1 MGRRVPAALGGLL
14 LLAPLLAVGHGAAG
28 RHETS
33 FPEDTEADRLGGP
46 RGRRYYAQLSD
57 DEDLLADEASGD
69 GSGEDG
75 SGIALETPTLAV
87 PGLELEPTVYFRA
100 LVNFTRSI
108 DYSPRLEDAASEEF
122 REVSEAVVDT
132 LESEYYKIPGE
143 QVVSV
148 VFIKELGGSVF
159 VELDVG
165 SEGNAAEEQI
175 REVLRAVVA
184 GGSIAS
190 YVTSEQGFQFRRL
203 GAVKPPDRRACDAG
217 EFACGS
223 GECVDGEYRC
233 DRRPDCRDA
242 SDELGCDEPE
252 GAGRTSPAPPAAAAT
267 TGRPASSAPPCRPG
281 EAACANRQCVP
292 RDYLCDGER
301 DCADGSDELGCGTP
315 TPCEPNEFKCRNGH
329 CALKLW
335 RCDGDNDCGDGSDES
350 DCPTKAPGDA
360 CGPDQFTCV
369 AGGSCIPASY
379 QCDEEPDCPDRSDEV
394 GCVPPQVVTP
404 PAEAVQAVPGQTVRF
419 TCAATGVPTP
429 IITWRLNWGHIP
441 ASRRVSIVSEKGRGT
456 LTIRD
461 VKEADQGAYTCEAI
475 NARGMVFGIPDG
487 VLTVAARRG
496 PCPTGHFHLP
506 AAGRC
511 LPCFCFGVTS
521 ACRPA
526 ARHRR
531 RLHLRFD
538 RPGDFKGVNV
548 TAAGAPA
555 LAAPQLRV
563 DAAAEEFQLLDL
575 SRRFLARDAFWALPA
590 PFLGDKVDAYGGQLS
605 YTVRYRLA
613 RGPPE
618 PTRRPDVVLLGAGRR
633 LAARP
638 RAEPA
643 RPGVFNHRRVAFTED
658 EWEDETGAAVSREQ
672 LLLVLQ
678 DLRAVL
684 VRAVYDGRQAS
695 AGLSAVAMDVSGAE
709 PAGLGPAEAVEECSC
724 PAGYSGLSCQHCAA
738 GFERVPHGPYLGTC
752 SGCHCHGHASACDPV
767 FGHCLNCQ
775 HNTEGPQCEKCRP
788 GFFGD
793 ATQGTASACRPCPCP
808 YTEAARRFS
817 ESCFLDTDG
826 QATCDACAPGYAG
839 RRCERCAPGYEG
851 DPIQPGGKCTQ
862 IGQEIVKCDERG
874 GRDAAGGTCRCKPN
888 VTGRL
893 CNECAVG
900 AFHLSDANPDGCLKC
915 FCMGVSRQCASSS
928 WHRDQV
934 RATAETP
941 FSLANLANTQT
952 VSEGVRFAGPDEVVF
967 SDFHAL
973 PRDVYFWVLPPRFTG
988 DKVTSYG
995 GELRYTVT
1003 HVAAA
1008 GAGPLPRQ
1016 PDVLLQGNGISL
1028 EHFGE
1033 ASPAPGVPMA
1043 VAVPFRER
1051 AWRRADGREATRE
1064 HLLMAL
1070 ADVEVLMIRASYS
1083 ENPSESRLADVRMDV
1098 AVPHATGLRQALEV
1112 EDCACP
1118 DGYRGPSCQDCAA
1131 GYTRTSSGLYLGTC
1145 ERCEC
1150 NGHADECHP
1159 ETGVCQNCRDNTEGA
1174 QCDKCQAGYYG
1185 DATRRTPGDCQ
1196 PCPCHGPPSAT
1207 QETRTCFADADGQ
1220 PTCSACAPGYAG
1232 RLCERCSPG
1241 FVGDPPRDQPCREP
1255 GERCQ
1260 CDPRGSLSEE
1270 CDATGLCRCKANVE
1284 GPRCGS
1290 CRTNHFHLSTDNRDG
1305 CLPCFCMGIVQQ
1317 CSSSSSS
1324 RDLVRT
1330 PFAPGSFQGF
1340 ALVNRQHS
1348 TRVSTGF
1355 SVEMGAEGPQLTY
1368 GRFGQLGQESYYWQL
1383 PQLYQGD
1390 KQRETYFARMR
1401 RAHKNGS
1408 ALAEEQ
1414 LRRAFAAGS
1423 VAARL
1428 GREAEHTLVY
1438 KGFPLLPE
1446 SVFYWQLPSA
1456 FLGDQVGSYGG
1467 RLRYTLA
1474 YSPGGR
1480 GAPLPDADVQIT
1492 GNDIT
1497 LVAYQPELPPRVP
1510 QAFEIVFREQYWKR
1524 PDGQPATREHLMM
1537 ALADLDEILI
1547 RATYS
1552 TNMVSSSIAD
1562 VSMETAVP
1570 AAPGLPPAPEV
1581 EECRCPPGY
1590 RGLSCQDCAPGYT
1603 RTGGG
1608 LYLGHCELCECNG
1621 HSDTCHPE
1629 TGACSSCLHNTAGE
1643 FCDQCLPGFY
1653 GDATAGTPEDCQPC
1667 ACPLLHP
1674 ENQFSRTCES
1684 LGAGGYR
1691 CTACEPGYAGQYCD
1705 QCAPGYVG
1713 DPNVRGQKCVPLDRA
1728 SLAVHVHPPRTTV
1741 AQGSSVTLHCQ
1752 ASGDPPFYYYWSRED
1767 GRPLPGSAQ
1776 SRREGEELHFAS
1788 IQPSEAGVY
1797 ICSCR
1802 NLQHSNT
1809 SRAEVIVTETPSKPI
1824 TVTVEEK
1831 RVQRVKPG
1839 ADVTFICTAKSK
1851 SPAYTLVWTRQNHGK
1866 LPSRAMDFNGILT
1879 IRNVQPEDAGVYV
1892 CTGSNMLDMDEG
1904 TATLYVQAPS
1914 KTQMFYGP
1922 VEFMEG
1928 HRPSSPAAAPSA
1940 TVEPAQLSVAPGQ
1953 PAEFRCVATGS
1964 PAPAIEWLGGA
1975 GGPLPPGAVVRG
1987 GILRFPAAKPT
1998 DESHYLCRAR
2008 NSAGQHTAR
2017 AFLQVQDASAPQV
2030 QVSPERTEVQEG
2042 STVRLYCRVSGSPD
2056 AIISWEKQGGALP
2069 PQSRSER
2076 TDIATLVIPSIT
2088 AADGGV
2094 YLCVG
2099 TSTAG
2104 TARAKIDV
2112 VVGPGAVPPVRIDSP
2127 SPSVAEGQTLD
2138 LDCVVAGHGQATV
2151 TWYKRGGSL
2160 PAGHQVSGTRLRIPR
2175 VTVAD
2180 AGEYVCRVASGAAVQ
2195 EASFFVT
2202 VYSPGAPYPAGA
2214 AAPVRIESPSSPVLE
2229 GQTLDLNCD
2238 IGEGQTSVM
2247 WYKRSGSLPA
2257 NHQVS
2262 GSRLRIPHVTVAD
2275 SGEYVC
2281 RVTSGTAV
2289 REASII
2295 VTVKA
2300 GSGSSYGPVAS
2311 GVAPPIRIEASSSAV
2326 AEGQTLEL
2334 NCVIAGP
2341 TQATVTW
2348 YKRGGSLPAK
2358 HQVSGSRLRL
2368 LQVTAADSGEYVCR
2382 VSTGVA
2388 TKEASV
2394 MVTIQPSGAVAHPS
2408 GIAPPVRIESS
2419 SSAVAE
2425 GQTLELNCVVA
2436 GPAQATVTWYKRG
2449 GSLPA
2454 KHQVSGSRLR
2464 LLQVTA
2470 ADSGEYVCRVSTGVA
2485 TKEASVMVT
2494 IQPSGALSYPSGVA
2508 PPVRIESSSSAVA
2521 EGQTLELN
2529 CVIAGPT
2536 QATVMW
2542 YKRGGSL
2549 PAKHQVSGSRL
2560 RLLQVT
2566 AADSGEYV
2574 CRVSTGVATKEAS
2587 VMVTIQPSGALSY
2600 PSGVTRPVRIESS
2613 SSSVA
2618 EGQTL
2623 DLNCI
2628 VAGQGQATVTWY
2640 KRGGSLPAK
2649 HQVSGTRLRIPQVSA
2664 ADSGEYVCR
2673 VTTAGV
2679 TRESSLV
2686 VTIQSGTGSSYAVG
2700 VTPPVR
2706 IETSSAS
2713 VAEGQTLE
2721 LNCMVAGQ
2729 GHPHVTWYRRGAAL
2743 PPNSQVS
2750 GSRLRLVQVSAADSG
2765 EYVCRVSSG
2774 TAMQEASVVVTV
2786 PSSTGAYYPPGTSH
2800 PIRIES
2806 SSSSIAEGQTLDLNC
2821 MVASPGQATVTW
2833 YKRGGPLPAS
2843 HQVSGTRLRIPQ
2855 VSAAD
2860 SGEYVCRVTTAGV
2873 TQESSLVVTID
2884 DGATY
2889 PSSIAPPVRIESSAS
2904 SVTEGQTL
2912 DLNCVVAGQDQATVT
2927 WYKRGGSLPAKHQLS
2942 GSRLRLSQLSV
2953 ADSGEYVCRVGSG
2966 SSVREATIAV
2976 TVSSRDGSSYRLQSP
2991 IISID
2996 PHSMAVAQGE
3006 DATFKCRIHDGARPI
3021 NVTWR
3026 MGPGQHL
3033 QDNVKISPNGSVIS
3047 ITGAHA
3053 GNQGA
3058 YHCVASNRFG
3068 IASSVVN
3075 LLVQGIP
3082 TVSVMPPGPVTV
3094 KEGKSISLE
3103 CLGRGEPRPLV
3114 RWSRLGS
3121 RQKVEHQTLLHMES
3135 QAVLQLTPA
3144 KAEHAGTYVCTAQ
3157 NALGSAQA
3165 RVAVS
3170 VETAQR
3176 APGAPEVA
3184 APPAITVVAGDTA
3197 TLRCSATGEPAPTI
3211 EWSKLRAP
3219 LPWQHQVLNGT
3230 LVIPRAAQ
3238 QDSGQYIC
3246 NASNAVGFTEA
3257 FITLDVETPP
3267 YATSLPEES
3276 TVQAG
3281 DTLQLQCLAH
3291 GTPPLRYHW
3300 AKVNGSLP
3308 ARATRRD
3315 SLLRISP
3322 VLPADA
3328 GTYRCLVSNRVGTA
3342 ETFARVA
3349 VHGEHPGDGAGPV
3362 PAGPPTVRVSPQ
3374 SLVKGVGGTAEF
3386 ACAVTGDPQA
3396 RVEWLKDGGELP
3408 PGSSVRDGVLRI
3420 HDLDRRSQ
3428 GTYTCRASSPGGQA
3442 EDSATLSIQALP
3454 RALINI
3460 RTAVQIVLAGTAVE
3474 LECLGLGEP
3483 KPHVTWSKVG
3493 GRIRP
3498 GVVASA
3504 GTLKIERVER
3514 SDAGQYR
3521 CTATNAVG
3529 TVQSHVILHVQATP
3543 QIAGQPEV
3551 KEVSVGSAAVFP
3563 CLASGFP
3570 VPEVKWSKLEGD
3582 LPGDAR
3588 VEGTVLTL
3596 PAVRAEDA
3604 GVYVCAASNRQG
3616 QETAFSVLKV
3626 RERLVPYFTQTPRS
3640 FLPLPTIKDAYKKFE
3655 IQITFRPD
3663 AADGMLLYNG
3673 QRKSSGA
3680 DFVSFGLVGGRPEF
3694 RFDAGSGMATIR
3706 HPTPLRLGEYHTVR
3720 LFRNLTQ
3727 GSLALDGFPPVNGT
3741 SQGKFQGLDLNEELY
3756 LGGYPD
3762 YSVVAKT
3769 GLSSGFVGC
3778 VRQLLIQ
3785 SEEVVFSE
3793 PDLRAHGISNCPTCQ
3808 DRPCQNGGVCED
3820 AESSAYVCRCPTGFT
3835 GSNCEY
3841 SQALHCH
3848 PEACGPDAT
3857 CVNRPDGQGYTC
3869 RCHLGKSGEKCMD
3882 GEAVSAPSFDEEG
3895 AFVSYPPLTN
3905 IHHELRVDAEFKPLA
3920 PDGLLLFSGGKA
3932 APVEDFVALA
3942 MADGHLEFRYEL
3954 GSGPA
3959 VLRSPEPLAL
3969 GRWHRVSAERLHKDG
3984 TLTVDGGPPVKRS
3997 SPGKSQGLNLRTP
4010 LYLGGVEPSLRL
4022 PGPANISAAFR
4033 GCIGEVSVNGKK
4045 VDLSY
4050 SFLESRGV
4058 AQCRESSP
4066 CERAP
4071 CRHGGRCVAAGAGA
4085 FHCLCRHGFSGP
4097 RCELADDQCLLGN
4110 PCLHGGTCKAN
4121 ACLCP
4126 EGFTGAYCQHGSALS
4141 ELDGDWVHEG
4151 SGSND
4156 APGQF
4161 GASFRDG
4168 GYLALPG
4175 HLFPRGA
4182 PGAPETVEL
4191 EVRTGSA
4198 DGMLLWHGAERGES
4212 GKAKDFI
4219 SLGLKDGHLVFSYQ
4233 LGSGEATIVSEDPI
4247 NDGEWH
4253 RVTATREGRRGWLQ
4267 VDGEE
4272 PTHGESPGTNIM
4284 ANTEGNIYLG
4294 GAPDPQS
4301 LTAGK
4306 FVSGITGCL
4315 RGLVLAPVGAPRHP
4329 IDLRHRAAGS
4339 TAVPECPS

>member
-1 MGRRVPAALGGLL
+1 MGPRVPVALGGLL
-14 LLAPLLAVGHGAAG
+14 LLAALLALGRGAAG
-28 RHETS
+28 RRETS
-33 FPEDTEADRLGGP
+33 FPEDTEADRVGGR

-57 DEDLLADEASGD
+57 DEDLLAEEASGD

-75 SGIALETPTLAV
+75 SGTGSLDGAETPTLAV
-87 PGLELEPTVYFRA
+87 PGLGLAPTAPVPAGMAGPEADDAGPLIYFRA

-108 DYSPRLEDAASEEF
+108 DYGPRLEDAASEEF
-122 REVSEAVVDT
+122 REVAEAVVDT

-148 VFIKELGGSVF
+148 VFIKEVAGAVF

-165 SEGNAAEEQI
+165 SEGNGDEGQI

-190 YVTSEQGFQFRRL
+190 YVTSEEGFQFRRL
-203 GAVKPPDRRACDAG
+203 GTVTPRWRACSAL

-223 GECVDGEYRC
+223 GECVEAAYRC

-242 SDELGCDEPE
+242 SDEQGCGPPDAAAP
-252 GAGRTSPAPPAAAAT
+252 ATAPPATTATAPPATTSTARPATSTARPATSAAPRPPA
-267 TGRPASSAPPCRPG
+267 TGRPAGTVPVPASRCRPG
-281 EAACANRQCVP
+281 EVACADRQCVP

-350 DCPTKAPGDA
+350 DCPTKAPGDT

-369 AGGSCIPASY
+369 ASRSCIPASY

-441 ASRRVSIVSEKGRGT
+441 ASRRVSIVSEKGQGT

-487 VLTVAARRG
+487 VLTVTPARG
-496 PCPTGHFHLP
+496 PCPAGHFHLP
-506 AAGRC
+506 SAARC
-511 LPCFCFGVTS
+511 LPCFCFGVTA
-521 ACRPA
+521 ACRGA
-526 ARHRR
+526 ARHRH

-538 RPGDFKGVNV
+538 RPGDFKGVTV
-548 TAAGAPA
+548 TGPAGGPAP
-555 LAAPQLRV
+555 AAPQLRV
-563 DAAAEEFQLLDL
+563 EPDAEEFQLLDL
-575 SRRFLARDAFWALPA
+575 SRRFLARDAFWALPE
-590 PFLGDKVDAYGGQLS
+590 PFLGDKTDAYGGALS
-605 YTVRYRLA
+605 YAVRYRLG

-618 PTRRPDVVLLGAGRR
+618 PARRPDVVLLGAGRK
-633 LAARP
+633 LLARP
-638 RAEPA
+638 RHEPA
-643 RPGVFNHRRVAFTED
+643 RPGVLNQRRVAFTED

-678 DLRAVL
+678 ELRAVL
-684 VRAVYDGRQAS
+684 VQAVYDGRQTS

-709 PAGLGPAEAVEECSC
+709 PAGLGPAEAVEECRC
-724 PAGYSGLSCQHCAA
+724 PAGYAGLSCQRCAA
-738 GFERVPHGPYLGTC
+738 GFERVPHGPYLGSC
-752 SGCHCHGHASACDPV
+752 SGCSCHGHASACDPV
-767 FGHCLNCQ
+767 FGHCLSCQ
-775 HNTEGPQCEKCRP
+775 HNTEGPRCEKCRA

-793 ATQGTASACRPCPCP
+793 ATQGTAGACRPCPCP
-808 YTEAARRFS
+808 YAEPARRFS

-839 RRCERCAPGYEG
+839 RRCERCAPGFEG
-851 DPIQPGGKCTQ
+851 DPIQPGGKCTP

-874 GRDAAGGTCRCKPN
+874 GQDAAGGTCRCKPN

-893 CNECAVG
+893 CDECAAG
-900 AFHLSDANPDGCLKC
+900 AFHLSHANPDGCLKC

-934 RATAETP
+934 RAAPGTP
-941 FSLANLANTQT
+941 FSLTDLANART
-952 VSEGVRFAGPDEVVF
+952 VSDGVRFAGPHDVVF
-967 SDFHAL
+967 SAFHAL

-995 GELRYTVT
+995 GELRYTVSQE
-1003 HVAAA
+1003 APA
-1008 GAGPLPRQ
+1008 GARPLPRH
-1016 PDVLLQGNGISL
+1016 PDVLLRGNGIAL
-1028 EHFGE
+1028 EHFG
-1033 ASPAPGVPMA
+1033 AAAPAPGAPAA
-1043 VAVPFRER
+1043 VVVPFREH

-1070 ADVEVLMIRASYS
+1070 ADVDLLMIRASYW
-1083 ENPSESRLADVRMDV
+1083 EEPSESRLADLRMDV
-1098 AVPHATGLRQALEV
+1098 AVPHATGLRRALEV

-1131 GYTRTSSGLYLGTC
+1131 GFTRAAGGLYLGTC
-1145 ERCEC
+1145 ERCRC
-1150 NGHADECHP
+1150 HGHADECHP
-1159 ETGVCQNCRDNTEGA
+1159 DTGVCQDCRDHTEGA

-1185 DATRRTPGDCQ
+1185 DATRGTPADCQ
-1196 PCPCHGPPSAT
+1196 PCPCHGPPSAA

-1241 FVGDPPRDQPCREP
+1241 FAGDPLQDRPCREP
-1255 GERCQ
+1255 AEPCQ
-1260 CDPRGSLSEE
+1260 CDPRGSLGAE
-1270 CDATGLCRCKANVE
+1270 CDAAGLCRCKANAE
-1284 GPRCGS
+1284 GPRCSS
-1290 CRTNHFHLSTDNRDG
+1290 CRPGHFHLSAEHRDG
-1305 CLPCFCMGIVQQ
+1305 CLPCFCMGVAQQ
-1317 CSSSSSS
+1317 CAAAAAS
-1324 RDLVRT
+1324 RAPVST
-1330 PFAPGSFQGF
+1330 PFAPGAFQGF
-1340 ALVNRQHS
+1340 ALVNRQRS
-1348 TRVSTGF
+1348 ARVATGF
-1355 SVEMGAEGPQLTY
+1355 GVETGAEGPRLTY
-1368 GRFGQLGQESYYWQL
+1368 GRFGQLGRKSYYWQL
-1383 PQLYQGD
+1383 PQLYLGD
-1390 KQRETYFARMR
+1390 K
-1401 RAHKNGS
+1401 
-1408 ALAEEQ
+1408 
-1414 LRRAFAAGS
+1414 
-1423 VAARL
+1423 
-1428 GREAEHTLVY
+1428 
-1438 KGFPLLPE
+1438 
-1446 SVFYWQLPSA
+1446 
-1456 FLGDQVGSYGG
+1456 VGSYGG

-1474 YSPGGR
+1474 YTPGGR

-1497 LVAYQPELPPRVP
+1497 LVAYQPELPPRAP
-1510 QAFEIVFREQYWKR
+1510 RAFEVVFREQHWQR

-1552 TNMVSSSIAD
+1552 TNTASSSIAG

-1621 HSDTCHPE
+1621 HSDACHPE
-1629 TGACSSCLHNTAGE
+1629 TGACSGCLHHTAGDSCE
-1643 FCDQCLPGFY
+1643 RCSPGFY

-1691 CTACEPGYAGQYCD
+1691 CTACEPGYAGQYCE
-1705 QCAPGYVG
+1705 QCAPGYAG
-1713 DPNVRGQKCVPLDRA
+1713 DPNVRGQRCLPVERSP
-1728 SLAVHVHPPRTTV
+1728 LAVRVHPPRTTA
-1741 AQGSSVTLHCQ
+1741 AQGSPVTLHCQ

-1767 GRPLPGSAQ
+1767 GRPLPGGAQ

-1797 ICSCR
+1797 VCSCR
-1802 NLQHSNT
+1802 NLRHSNA
-1809 SRAEVIVTETPSKPI
+1809 SRAEVIVTEAPSKPI

-1964 PAPAIEWLGGA
+1964 PAPAVEWLGGA
-1975 GGPLPPGAVVRG
+1975 GGALPPGAVVRG
-1987 GILRFPAAKPT
+1987 GILRFPAAEPA
-1998 DESHYLCRAR
+1998 DEAHYLCRAR

-2017 AFLQVQDASAPQV
+2017 AVLRVRGAGAPQV
-2030 QVSPERTEVQEG
+2030 QVSPERAEVHEG

-2056 AIISWEKQGGALP
+2056 ATVAWEKQGGALP
-2069 PQSRSER
+2069 PQSRSEH
-2076 TDIATLVIPSIT
+2076 TDIATLVIPSI
-2088 AADGGV
+2088 AAAHGGV

-2099 TSTAG
+2099 TSAAG

-2112 VVGPGAVPPVRIDSP
+2112 VVVPGAAPPVRVESP

-2138 LDCVVAGHGQATV
+2138 LDCVVAGQGQATV

-2160 PAGHQVSGTRLRIPR
+2160 PAGHQVSGTRLRIP
-2175 VTVAD
+2175 
-2180 AGEYVCRVASGAAVQ
+2180 
-2195 EASFFVT
+2195 
-2202 VYSPGAPYPAGA
+2202 
-2214 AAPVRIESPSSPVLE
+2214 
-2229 GQTLDLNCD
+2229 
-2238 IGEGQTSVM
+2238 
-2247 WYKRSGSLPA
+2247 
-2257 NHQVS
+2257 
-2262 GSRLRIPHVTVAD
+2262 
-2275 SGEYVC
+2275 
-2281 RVTSGTAV
+2281 
-2289 REASII
+2289 
-2295 VTVKA
+2295 
-2300 GSGSSYGPVAS
+2300 
-2311 GVAPPIRIEASSSAV
+2311 
-2326 AEGQTLEL
+2326 
-2334 NCVIAGP
+2334 
-2341 TQATVTW
+2341 
-2348 YKRGGSLPAK
+2348 
-2358 HQVSGSRLRL
+2358 
-2368 LQVTAADSGEYVCR
+2368 
-2382 VSTGVA
+2382 
-2388 TKEASV
+2388 
-2394 MVTIQPSGAVAHPS
+2394 
-2408 GIAPPVRIESS
+2408 
-2419 SSAVAE
+2419 
-2425 GQTLELNCVVA
+2425 
-2436 GPAQATVTWYKRG
+2436 
-2449 GSLPA
+2449 
-2454 KHQVSGSRLR
+2454 
-2464 LLQVTA
+2464 
-2470 ADSGEYVCRVSTGVA
+2470 
-2485 TKEASVMVT
+2485 
-2494 IQPSGALSYPSGVA
+2494 
-2508 PPVRIESSSSAVA
+2508 
-2521 EGQTLELN
+2521 
-2529 CVIAGPT
+2529 
-2536 QATVMW
+2536 
-2542 YKRGGSL
+2542 
-2549 PAKHQVSGSRL
+2549 
-2560 RLLQVT
+2560 
-2566 AADSGEYV
+2566 
-2574 CRVSTGVATKEAS
+2574 
-2587 VMVTIQPSGALSY
+2587 
-2600 PSGVTRPVRIESS
+2600 
-2613 SSSVA
+2613 
-2618 EGQTL
+2618 
-2623 DLNCI
+2623 
-2628 VAGQGQATVTWY
+2628 
-2640 KRGGSLPAK
+2640 
-2649 HQVSGTRLRIPQVSA
+2649 QVSA

-2673 VTTAGV
+2673 VTAAGV
-2679 TRESSLV
+2679 TQESSLL
-2686 VTIQSGTGSSYAVG
+2686 VTIQSGAGSSYAVG

-2743 PPNSQVS
+2743 SPNSQVS
-2750 GSRLRLVQVSAADSG
+2750 GSRLRLVQVSVADSG

-2774 TAMQEASVVVTV
+2774 TATQEASVVVTV
-2786 PSSTGAYYPPGTSH
+2786 PGSAGTYYSPGAPQPV
-2800 PIRIES
+2800 RIES

-2821 MVASPGQATVTW
+2821 VVAGPGQATVTW
-2833 YKRGGPLPAS
+2833 YKRGGPLPAG

-2860 SGEYVCRVTTAGV
+2860 SGEYVCRVTAAGV

-2884 DGATY
+2884 DGAAY
-2889 PSSIAPPVRIESSAS
+2889 PSSVAPPVRIESSAS

-2912 DLNCVVAGQDQATVT
+2912 DLNCVVAGQGQATVT

-2966 SSVREATIAV
+2966 SSTREATIAV

-3047 ITGAHA
+3047 IAGAHA

-3075 LLVQGIP
+3075 LLVQGAP

-3114 RWSRLGS
+3114 RWSRAGS
-3121 RQKVEHQTLLHMES
+3121 RQKVEHQTLLHMDS
-3135 QAVLQLTPA
+3135 QAVLQLAPA
-3144 KAEHAGTYVCTAQ
+3144 KAEHAGTYVCTAH

-3165 RVAVS
+3165 QVAVS

-3176 APGAPEVA
+3176 TPGAPEVVVS
-3184 APPAITVVAGDTA
+3184 PAVTVVAGDTA
-3197 TLRCSATGEPAPTI
+3197 TLSCSATGEPAPTV

-3219 LPWQHQVLNGT
+3219 LPWQHRVLNGT

-3246 NASNAVGFTEA
+3246 NASNAAGFAEA
-3257 FITLDVETPP
+3257 FVTLDVETPP
-3267 YATSLPEES
+3267 YATVLPEES
-3276 TVQAG
+3276 AARAG
-3281 DTLQLQCLAH
+3281 ETLQLQCLAH

-3308 ARATRRD
+3308 ARAARRD
-3315 SLLRISP
+3315 GLLRLGP
-3322 VLPADA
+3322 ALPDDA
-3328 GTYRCLVSNRVGTA
+3328 GTYRCLVSNRVGAA
-3342 ETFARVA
+3342 EAFARVA

-3362 PAGPPTVRVSPQ
+3362 PAGPPTVRVTPQ
-3374 SLVKGVGGTAEF
+3374 SLVRGVGGTAEF
-3386 ACAVTGDPQA
+3386 ACAVDGDPRA

-3420 HDLDRRSQ
+3420 SDLDRKSQ

-3442 EDSATLSIQALP
+3442 EGSATLAIQALP

-3460 RTAVQIVLAGTAVE
+3460 RTAVQTVLAGTAVE

-3498 GVVASA
+3498 GVLVSA
-3504 GTLKIERVER
+3504 GTLRIERVER

-3521 CTATNAVG
+3521 CTAANAVG
-3529 TVQSHVILHVQATP
+3529 AVQSHVILHVQAAP

-3570 VPEVKWSKLEGD
+3570 VPEVKWSKLEGE
-3582 LPGDAR
+3582 LPEAAR

-3596 PAVRAEDA
+3596 PAVRPEDA

-3616 QETAFSVLKV
+3616 QETAFSVLRV

-3663 AADGMLLYNG
+3663 VADGMLLYNG

-3762 YSVVAKT
+3762 YGAVAKT
-3769 GLSSGFVGC
+3769 GLRGGFVGC

-3785 SEEVVFSE
+3785 GEEVVFGE
-3793 PDLRAHGISNCPTCQ
+3793 PQLRAHGVADCPTCR

-3820 AESSAYVCRCPTGFT
+3820 TESSAYVCRCPPGFT

-3882 GEAVSAPSFDEEG
+3882 GEAVSAPSFDGEG
-3895 AFVSYPPLTN
+3895 AFISYPPLTN

-3984 TLTVDGGPPVKRS
+3984 TLVVDGGPPVKRS

-4022 PGPANISAAFR
+4022 PGPANVSAAFR

-4045 VDLSY
+4045 VDVSY
-4050 SFLESRGV
+4050 SFLQSRGV

-4071 CRHGGRCVAAGAGA
+4071 CRHGGRCVPAAAGA
-4085 FHCLCRHGFSGP
+4085 FRCLCRDGFSGP
-4097 RCELADDQCLLGN
+4097 RCELADDRCLLGN

-4121 ACLCP
+4121 ACLCA
-4126 EGFTGAYCQHGSALS
+4126 EGFAGAFCQHGPALA
-4141 ELDGDWVHEG
+4141 ELDSDWAPEG
-4151 SGSND
+4151 SGGNGRAAGPRRAPGVPAPRLSRLPSAD

-4175 HLFPRGA
+4175 HLFARGA
-4182 PGAPETVEL
+4182 PGAPETVAL

-4198 DGMLLWHGAERGES
+4198 DGVLLWHGAEPGDG

-4219 SLGLKDGHLVFSYQ
+4219 GLGLRDGHLVFSYQ
-4233 LGSGEATIVSEDPI
+4233 LGSGEATIVSEDPV

-4272 PTHGESPGTNIM
+4272 PVYGESPGTNIM

-4294 GAPDPQS
+4294 GAPDPRS

-4315 RGLVLAPVGAPRHP
+4315 RGLVLAPLGTPAHP
-4329 IDLRHRAAGS
+4329 IDLRHRAAGG

>member
-1 MGRRVPAALGGLL
+1 MGPRVPVALGGLL
-14 LLAPLLAVGHGAAG
+14 LLAALLALGRGAAG
-28 RHETS
+28 RRETS
-33 FPEDTEADRLGGP
+33 FPEDTEADRVGGR

-57 DEDLLADEASGD
+57 DEDLLAEEASGD

-75 SGIALETPTLAV
+75 SGTGSLDGAETPTLAV
-87 PGLELEPTVYFRA
+87 PGLGLAPTVYFRA

-108 DYSPRLEDAASEEF
+108 DYGPRLEDAASEEF
-122 REVSEAVVDT
+122 REVAEAVVDT

-148 VFIKELGGSVF
+148 VFIKEVAGAVF

-165 SEGNAAEEQI
+165 SEGNGDEGQI

-190 YVTSEQGFQFRRL
+190 YVTSEEGFQFRRL
-203 GAVKPPDRRACDAG
+203 GTVTPRWRACSAL

-223 GECVDGEYRC
+223 GECVEAAYRC

-242 SDELGCDEPE
+242 SDEQGCGPPDAAAP
-252 GAGRTSPAPPAAAAT
+252 ATAPPATTATAPPATTSTARPATSTARPATSAAPRPPA
-267 TGRPASSAPPCRPG
+267 TGRPAGTVPVPASRCRPG
-281 EAACANRQCVP
+281 EVACADRQCVP

-350 DCPTKAPGDA
+350 DCPTKAPGDT

-369 AGGSCIPASY
+369 ASRSCIPASY

-441 ASRRVSIVSEKGRGT
+441 ASRRVSIVSEKGQGT

-487 VLTVAARRG
+487 VLTVTPARG
-496 PCPTGHFHLP
+496 PCPAGHFHLP
-506 AAGRC
+506 SAARC
-511 LPCFCFGVTS
+511 LPCFCFGVTA
-521 ACRPA
+521 ACRGA
-526 ARHRR
+526 ARHRH

-538 RPGDFKGVNV
+538 RPGDFKGVTV
-548 TAAGAPA
+548 TGPAGGPAP
-555 LAAPQLRV
+555 AAPQLRV
-563 DAAAEEFQLLDL
+563 EPDAEEFQLLDL
-575 SRRFLARDAFWALPA
+575 SRRFLARDAFWALPE
-590 PFLGDKVDAYGGQLS
+590 PFLGDKTDAYGGALS
-605 YTVRYRLA
+605 YAVRYRLG

-618 PTRRPDVVLLGAGRR
+618 PARRPDVVLLGAGRK
-633 LAARP
+633 LLARP
-638 RAEPA
+638 RHEPA
-643 RPGVFNHRRVAFTED
+643 RPGVLNQRRVAFTED

-678 DLRAVL
+678 ELRAVL
-684 VRAVYDGRQAS
+684 VQAVYDGRQTS

-709 PAGLGPAEAVEECSC
+709 PAGLGPAEAVEECRC
-724 PAGYSGLSCQHCAA
+724 PAGYAGLSCQRCAA
-738 GFERVPHGPYLGTC
+738 GFERVPHGPYLGSC
-752 SGCHCHGHASACDPV
+752 SGCSCHGHASACDPV
-767 FGHCLNCQ
+767 FGHCLSCQ
-775 HNTEGPQCEKCRP
+775 HNTEGPRCEKCRA

-793 ATQGTASACRPCPCP
+793 ATQGTAGACRPCPCP
-808 YTEAARRFS
+808 YAEPARRFS

-839 RRCERCAPGYEG
+839 RRCERCAPGFEG
-851 DPIQPGGKCTQ
+851 DPIQPGGKCTP

-874 GRDAAGGTCRCKPN
+874 GQDAAGGTCRCKPN

-893 CNECAVG
+893 CDECAAG
-900 AFHLSDANPDGCLKC
+900 AFHLSHANPDGCLKC

-934 RATAETP
+934 RAAPGTP
-941 FSLANLANTQT
+941 FSLTDLANART
-952 VSEGVRFAGPDEVVF
+952 VSDGVRFAGPHDVVF
-967 SDFHAL
+967 SAFHAL

-995 GELRYTVT
+995 GELRYTVSQE
-1003 HVAAA
+1003 APA
-1008 GAGPLPRQ
+1008 GARPLPRH
-1016 PDVLLQGNGISL
+1016 PDVLLRGNGIAL
-1028 EHFGE
+1028 EHFG
-1033 ASPAPGVPMA
+1033 AAAPAPGAPAA
-1043 VAVPFRER
+1043 VVVPFREH

-1070 ADVEVLMIRASYS
+1070 ADVDLLMIRASYW
-1083 ENPSESRLADVRMDV
+1083 EEPSESRLADLRMDV
-1098 AVPHATGLRQALEV
+1098 AVPHATGLRRALEV

-1131 GYTRTSSGLYLGTC
+1131 GFTRAAGGLYLGTC
-1145 ERCEC
+1145 ERCRC
-1150 NGHADECHP
+1150 HGHADECHP
-1159 ETGVCQNCRDNTEGA
+1159 DTGVCQDCRDHTEGA

-1185 DATRRTPGDCQ
+1185 DATRGTPADCQ
-1196 PCPCHGPPSAT
+1196 PCPCHGPPSAA

-1241 FVGDPPRDQPCREP
+1241 FAGDPLQDRPCREP
-1255 GERCQ
+1255 AEPCQ
-1260 CDPRGSLSEE
+1260 CDPRGSLGAE
-1270 CDATGLCRCKANVE
+1270 CDAAGLCRCKANAE
-1284 GPRCGS
+1284 GPRCSS
-1290 CRTNHFHLSTDNRDG
+1290 CRPGHFHLSAEHRDG
-1305 CLPCFCMGIVQQ
+1305 CLPCFCMGVAQQ
-1317 CSSSSSS
+1317 CAAAAAS
-1324 RDLVRT
+1324 RAPVST
-1330 PFAPGSFQGF
+1330 PFAPGAFQGF
-1340 ALVNRQHS
+1340 ALVNRQRS
-1348 TRVSTGF
+1348 ARVATGF
-1355 SVEMGAEGPQLTY
+1355 GVETGAEGPRLTY
-1368 GRFGQLGQESYYWQL
+1368 GRFGQLGRKSYYWQL
-1383 PQLYQGD
+1383 PQLYLGD
-1390 KQRETYFARMR
+1390 K
-1401 RAHKNGS
+1401 
-1408 ALAEEQ
+1408 
-1414 LRRAFAAGS
+1414 
-1423 VAARL
+1423 
-1428 GREAEHTLVY
+1428 
-1438 KGFPLLPE
+1438 
-1446 SVFYWQLPSA
+1446 
-1456 FLGDQVGSYGG
+1456 VGSYGG

-1474 YSPGGR
+1474 YTPGGR

-1497 LVAYQPELPPRVP
+1497 LVAYQPELPPRAP
-1510 QAFEIVFREQYWKR
+1510 RAFEVVFREQHWQR

-1552 TNMVSSSIAD
+1552 TNTASSSIAG

-1621 HSDTCHPE
+1621 HSDACHPE
-1629 TGACSSCLHNTAGE
+1629 TGACSGCLHHTAGDSCE
-1643 FCDQCLPGFY
+1643 RCSPGFY

-1691 CTACEPGYAGQYCD
+1691 CTACEPGYAGQYCE
-1705 QCAPGYVG
+1705 QCAPGYAG
-1713 DPNVRGQKCVPLDRA
+1713 DPNVRGQRCLPVERSP
-1728 SLAVHVHPPRTTV
+1728 LAVRVHPPRTTA
-1741 AQGSSVTLHCQ
+1741 AQGSPVTLHCQ

-1767 GRPLPGSAQ
+1767 GRPLPGGAQ

-1797 ICSCR
+1797 VCSCR
-1802 NLQHSNT
+1802 NLRHSNA
-1809 SRAEVIVTETPSKPI
+1809 SRAEVIVTEAPSKPI

-1964 PAPAIEWLGGA
+1964 PAPAVEWLGGA
-1975 GGPLPPGAVVRG
+1975 GGALPPGAVVRG
-1987 GILRFPAAKPT
+1987 GILRFPAAEPA
-1998 DESHYLCRAR
+1998 DEAHYLCRAR

-2017 AFLQVQDASAPQV
+2017 AVLRVRGAGAPQV
-2030 QVSPERTEVQEG
+2030 QVSPERAEVHEG

-2056 AIISWEKQGGALP
+2056 ATVAWEKQGGALP
-2069 PQSRSER
+2069 PQSRSEH
-2076 TDIATLVIPSIT
+2076 TDIATLVIPSI
-2088 AADGGV
+2088 AAAHGGV

-2099 TSTAG
+2099 TSAAG

-2112 VVGPGAVPPVRIDSP
+2112 VVVPGAAPPVRVESP

-2138 LDCVVAGHGQATV
+2138 LDCVVAGQGQATV

-2175 VTVAD
+2175 VTAAD
-2180 AGEYVCRVASGAAVQ
+2180 SGEYVCRVASAADAVQ

-2202 VYSPGAPYPAGA
+2202 VYAPGAAYPAGG

-2229 GQTLDLNCD
+2229 GQTLELNCD

-2257 NHQVS
+2257 HHQVS
-2262 GSRLRIPHVTVAD
+2262 GSRLRIPHVTAAD
-2275 SGEYVC
+2275 AGEYVC
-2281 RVTSGTAV
+2281 RVSTGAAV
-2289 REASII
+2289 REASIV

-2300 GSGSSYGPVAS
+2300 GSGSPHGPAAP

-2326 AEGQTLEL
+2326 AEGQSLEL
-2334 NCVIAGP
+2334 NCVVASPAQATVTWYKRGGSLPAKHQVSGSRLRLLQVTAADSGEYVCRVSTEAATKEASVMVTIQPSGAISYPAGVAPPVRIESSSSSVAEGQTLDLNCVVAGP
-2341 TQATVTW
+2341 GQATVTW

-2394 MVTIQPSGAVAHPS
+2394 MVTIQPSGAVTHPA
-2408 GIAPPVRIESS
+2408 GVAPPVRIESS
-2419 SSAVAE
+2419 SPAVAE
-2425 GQTLELNCVVA
+2425 GQSLELNCVIA
-2436 GPAQATVTWYKRG
+2436 SPAQATVTWYKRG

-2470 ADSGEYVCRVSTGVA
+2470 ADSGEYVCRVSTEAA

-2494 IQPSGALSYPSGVA
+2494 IQPSGAISYPA
-2508 PPVRIESSSSAVA
+2508 
-2521 EGQTLELN
+2521 
-2529 CVIAGPT
+2529 
-2536 QATVMW
+2536 
-2542 YKRGGSL
+2542 
-2549 PAKHQVSGSRL
+2549 
-2560 RLLQVT
+2560 
-2566 AADSGEYV
+2566 
-2574 CRVSTGVATKEAS
+2574 
-2587 VMVTIQPSGALSY
+2587 
-2600 PSGVTRPVRIESS
+2600 GVTPPVRIESS

-2628 VAGQGQATVTWY
+2628 VAGRGQATVTWY

-2673 VTTAGV
+2673 VTAAGV
-2679 TRESSLV
+2679 TQESSLL
-2686 VTIQSGTGSSYAVG
+2686 VTIQSGAGSSYAVG

-2743 PPNSQVS
+2743 SPNSQVS
-2750 GSRLRLVQVSAADSG
+2750 GSRLRLVQVSVADSG

-2774 TAMQEASVVVTV
+2774 TATQEASVVVTV
-2786 PSSTGAYYPPGTSH
+2786 PGSAGTYYSPGAPQPV
-2800 PIRIES
+2800 RIES

-2821 MVASPGQATVTW
+2821 VVAGPGQATVTW
-2833 YKRGGPLPAS
+2833 YKRGGPLPAG

-2860 SGEYVCRVTTAGV
+2860 SGEYVCRVTAAGV

-2884 DGATY
+2884 DGAAY
-2889 PSSIAPPVRIESSAS
+2889 PSSVAPPVRIESSAS

-2912 DLNCVVAGQDQATVT
+2912 DLNCVVAGQGQATVT

-2966 SSVREATIAV
+2966 SSTREATIAV

-3047 ITGAHA
+3047 IAGAHA

-3075 LLVQGIP
+3075 LLVQGAP

-3114 RWSRLGS
+3114 RWSRAGS
-3121 RQKVEHQTLLHMES
+3121 RQKVEHQTLLHMDS
-3135 QAVLQLTPA
+3135 QAVLQLAPA
-3144 KAEHAGTYVCTAQ
+3144 KAEHAGTYVCTAH

-3165 RVAVS
+3165 QVAVS

-3176 APGAPEVA
+3176 TPGAPEVVVS
-3184 APPAITVVAGDTA
+3184 PAVTVVAGDTA
-3197 TLRCSATGEPAPTI
+3197 TLSCSATGEPAPTV

-3219 LPWQHQVLNGT
+3219 LPWQHRVLNGT

-3246 NASNAVGFTEA
+3246 NASNAAGFAEA
-3257 FITLDVETPP
+3257 FVTLDVETPP
-3267 YATSLPEES
+3267 YATVLPEES
-3276 TVQAG
+3276 AARAG
-3281 DTLQLQCLAH
+3281 ETLQLQCLAH

-3308 ARATRRD
+3308 ARAARRD
-3315 SLLRISP
+3315 GLLRLGP
-3322 VLPADA
+3322 ALPDDA
-3328 GTYRCLVSNRVGTA
+3328 GTYRCLVSNRVGAA
-3342 ETFARVA
+3342 EAFARVA

-3362 PAGPPTVRVSPQ
+3362 PAGPPTVRVTPQ
-3374 SLVKGVGGTAEF
+3374 SLVRGVGGTAEF
-3386 ACAVTGDPQA
+3386 ACAVDGDPRA

-3420 HDLDRRSQ
+3420 SDLDRKSQ

-3442 EDSATLSIQALP
+3442 EGSATLAIQALP

-3460 RTAVQIVLAGTAVE
+3460 RTAVQTVLAGTAVE

-3498 GVVASA
+3498 GVLVSA
-3504 GTLKIERVER
+3504 GTLRIERVER

-3521 CTATNAVG
+3521 CTAANAVG
-3529 TVQSHVILHVQATP
+3529 AVQSHVILHVQAAP

-3570 VPEVKWSKLEGD
+3570 VPEVKWSKLEGE
-3582 LPGDAR
+3582 LPEAAR

-3596 PAVRAEDA
+3596 PAVRPEDA

-3616 QETAFSVLKV
+3616 QETAFSVLRV

-3663 AADGMLLYNG
+3663 VADGMLLYNG

-3762 YSVVAKT
+3762 YGAVAKT
-3769 GLSSGFVGC
+3769 GLRGGFVGC

-3785 SEEVVFSE
+3785 GEEVVFGE
-3793 PDLRAHGISNCPTCQ
+3793 PQLRAHGVADCPTCR

-3820 AESSAYVCRCPTGFT
+3820 TESSAYVCRCPPGFT

-3882 GEAVSAPSFDEEG
+3882 GEAVSAPSFDGEG
-3895 AFVSYPPLTN
+3895 AFISYPPLTN

-3984 TLTVDGGPPVKRS
+3984 TLVVDGGPPVKRS

-4022 PGPANISAAFR
+4022 PGPANVSAAFR

-4045 VDLSY
+4045 VDVSY
-4050 SFLESRGV
+4050 SFLQSRGV

-4071 CRHGGRCVAAGAGA
+4071 CRHGGRCVPAAAGA
-4085 FHCLCRHGFSGP
+4085 FRCLCRDGFSGP
-4097 RCELADDQCLLGN
+4097 RCELADDRCLLGN

-4121 ACLCP
+4121 ACLCA
-4126 EGFTGAYCQHGSALS
+4126 EGFAGAFCQHGPALA
-4141 ELDGDWVHEG
+4141 ELDSDWAPEG
-4151 SGSND
+4151 SGGNGRAAGPRRAPGVPAPRLSRLPSAD

-4175 HLFPRGA
+4175 HLFARGA
-4182 PGAPETVEL
+4182 PGAPETVAL

-4198 DGMLLWHGAERGES
+4198 DGVLLWHGAEPGDG

-4219 SLGLKDGHLVFSYQ
+4219 GLGLRDGHLVFSYQ
-4233 LGSGEATIVSEDPI
+4233 LGSGEATIVSEDPV

-4272 PTHGESPGTNIM
+4272 PVYGESPGTNIM

-4294 GAPDPQS
+4294 GAPDPRS

-4315 RGLVLAPVGAPRHP
+4315 RGLVLAPLGTPAHP
-4329 IDLRHRAAGS
+4329 IDLRHRAAGG